1 MRVVS
6 DKNEIVYSRAFRGGG
21 GFIMVSQR
29 DISIS
34 RAIIAGNTE

>member
-6 DKNEIVYSRAFRGGG
+6 DKNEIVYSRVFRGG

-34 RAIIAGNTE
+34 RAIIAGYTE